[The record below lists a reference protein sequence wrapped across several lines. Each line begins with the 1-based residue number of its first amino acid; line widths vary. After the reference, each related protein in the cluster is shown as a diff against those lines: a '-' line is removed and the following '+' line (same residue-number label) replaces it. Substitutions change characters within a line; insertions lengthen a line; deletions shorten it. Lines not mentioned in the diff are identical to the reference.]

1 MIYLDHNATT
11 PIAPEV
17 LEAMMPYLTVE
28 WGNPSSTYKFGAKLK
43 GVIETARAQVAELI
57 GAHPGEIIFT
67 SCATE
72 SNNTAIQA
80 ALKTT
85 GKRHIVTS
93 AVEHSSVLNCCQTL
107 ERGGI
112 RVTYLPV
119 DRDGL
124 LSLTDLENA
133 ITENTAVVS
142 LMWANNETGVLFPV
156 EEIATVC
163 RARGVLFHCDAVQ
176 AAGKIAIDVRKL
188 PVDYLSITGHKIGA
202 PKGIGALY
210 VRRKAPFVPLIVGG
224 HQEKN
229 RRGGTESV
237 PLIVGL
243 GKAAELARQKLP
255 DYDKTV
261 RPLRD
266 ALEEC
271 ILNSILNTELNGHK
285 LQRLANTTNIS
296 FHGIESEALLI
307 LLDQEGICASSG
319 SACLAD
325 SDEPS
330 HVVRAMKP
338 ETAASRHMIRFS
350 LGVENTVAHIK
361 TTVAVLQRAAAQL
374 RACASDGQEADIARE
389 RSHEHRAGD

>member
-17 LEAMMPYLTVE
+17 FKVMMPYLTAN
-28 WGNPSSTYKFGAKLK
+28 WGNPSSTYRFGAKLK
-43 GVIETARAQVAELI
+43 GVVETAREQVAELI
-57 GAHPGEIIFT
+57 GAHAGEVLFT

-72 SNNTAIQA
+72 SNNAALHA

-85 GKRHIVTS
+85 DKRHIVTS
-93 AVEHSSVLNCCQTL
+93 AVEHSSVLNYCRALPGCHS
-107 ERGGI
+107 ERSEESQSY
-112 RVTYLPV
+112 RVTCLPV

-124 LSLTDLENA
+124 LKLADLEDA
-133 ITENTAVVS
+133 ITDETAVVS

-156 EEIATVC
+156 KEIAEIC

-176 AAGKIAIDVRKL
+176 AAGKVEIDVRTV
-188 PVDYLSITGHKIGA
+188 PVDYLSITGHKFGA

-210 VRRKAPFVPLIVGG
+210 VRRKTPFVPLIVGG

-243 GKAAELARQKLP
+243 GKAAELAKKKLP

-266 ALEEC
+266 ALEEG
-271 ILNSILNTELNGHK
+271 ILSSIRNTELNGHK
-285 LQRLANTTNIS
+285 EQRLANTTNIT

-330 HVVRAMKP
+330 HVVKAMKP
-338 ETAASRHMIRFS
+338 DSTASRQMIRFS
-350 LGVENTVAHIK
+350 LGGESKAAEIK
-361 TTVAVLQRAAAQL
+361 TAMLAVQKAARMLAV
-374 RACASDGQEADIARE
+374 
-389 RSHEHRAGD
+389 